1 MKTSLVCALIATVCV
16 IVQTACA
23 AATMEGTGGDVN
35 QLLVYGND
43 VNGRRWKRGS
53 FSLIGEYAV
62 KKLISGAKRIPT
74 KERNVRVFQKA
85 GDFKTAMEE
94 FKSLRPTD
102 LKEISYPFGY
112 KVLYGNVGDRFI
124 QLANNGI
131 GGKATLSILKQ
142 EKDLVSTTADRIIY
156 TN

>member
-1 MKTSLVCALIATVCV
+1 MKTFLVCALIATICV
-16 IVQTACA
+16 TVQSACA
-23 AATMEGTGGDVN
+23 DATMVGTGDGVN
-35 QLLVYGND
+35 QLLVNGND
-43 VNGRRWKRGS
+43 VNDRRWKRGS
-53 FSLIGEYAV
+53 ISLIGEYAV

-85 GDFKTAMEE
+85 GDFKTATNE
-94 FKSLRPTD
+94 FKSLGPTD
-102 LKEISYPFGY
+102 MKEISYPFGY
-112 KVLYGNVGDRFI
+112 KVLYGNVGDRFV